1 MILDYFKLSLGNL
14 KRKKLR
20 SGLTVVGILIS
31 IAIIFF
37 LISMSLGLQQAVAEQ
52 FKMLGSDKFFIL
64 PKGQLGAPGTG
75 GAAGLTEEDVNVVE
89 NIPGVKDISYATGGN
104 AKVEFQTKIRYFMIA
119 GIPLDKIRL
128 YTESTNLKMDEGR
141 VLRPGDR
148 GVAMIGYDYKYSNVF
163 GRPVKTGDRLKLN
176 GEEFR
181 VVGVLARIGN
191 PQDDKNILIPSE
203 DFKELF
209 NSSDR
214 VDQII
219 VQVIN
224 ENDLKQVVDL
234 TKEKLMRFRGVKE
247 KTIDF
252 IIMTPEELLA
262 SFGIILNVIT
272 AFLLG
277 VAGISLVVGGV
288 GIMNTMYTS
297 TLERTKEIG
306 TMKAIGAKNSDI
318 LSIFVI
324 EAGLLGF
331 VGGAIGVGLGA
342 GLAKAV
348 EYIAITQLNTTL
360 LKAAI
365 PFYLFAG
372 CLGFAFF
379 IGVIAGILPAYQ
391 ASKLKPVD
399 ALRYE

>member
-1 MILDYFKLSLGNL
+1 MILDYFKLSFGNL

-37 LISMSLGLQQAVAEQ
+37 LISMSLGLKQAVGEQ
-52 FKMLGSDKFFIL
+52 FKILGSDKFFIM

-75 GAAGLTEEDVNVVE
+75 GAASLTEEDVKVVE
-89 NIPGVKDISYATGGN
+89 KLPGVKDISYATAGN

-119 GIPLDKIRL
+119 GIPLDKMRL
-128 YTESTNLKMDEGR
+128 YTESTNLKLDEGR
-141 VLRPGDR
+141 VLKSGDG

-163 GRPVKTGDRLKLN
+163 NKPVKTGDRLTIN
-176 GEEFR
+176 GQEFR

-214 VDQII
+214 VDQIV

-224 ENDLKQVVDL
+224 EKELKQIADL
-234 TKEKLMRFRGVKE
+234 AKEKLMRFRGVKE

-252 IIMTPEELLA
+252 TIMTPEELLA
-262 SFGIILNVIT
+262 SFGIILNIIT

-277 VAGISLVVGGV
+277 VAGISLVVGGI

-306 TMKAIGAKNSDI
+306 TMKAIGARNSDI

-331 VGGAIGVGLGA
+331 VGGAIGVVLGA

-360 LKAAI
+360 LKAAT

-379 IGVIAGILPAYQ
+379 AGVIAGMLTAYQ
-391 ASKLKPVD
+391 ASKLKP
-399 ALRYE
+399 